1 MCFNKKN
8 NMKNIITLLLIL
20 AFSICVFAQNSTK
33 KYIEIENTTIID
45 ELKYNLEKSENGTY
59 SDLVSYYYNDTL
71 FFVRTDFT
79 SPKTIRMYAFDVKTN
94 IYSYQDIDARNLI
107 NNFDDKAYSIDNFAI
122 NQDYLVITGHKGV
135 INSQCL
141 YVFRR
146 RKGKEFV
153 YGFEVPLNN
162 RKFSN
167 KIKFLPN
174 GKLLGLKNYV
184 FYGEKPEESSSLSIL
199 NLETKEVEKT
209 INLEFLLPLYTIR
222 SPYNILAVNNNSI
235 FFSQRGD
242 YKISEY
248 DFDLNLIGNI
258 ENKEIKWERMPQS
271 ISDSIHNNSIFVRE
285 RIPFLLDNIDKYS
298 CIHNIY
304 SKGNKLFVFYN
315 KKGSF
320 KKIYY
325 DIWTKEGGNWVIQKK
340 GISDNP
346 KSIRYANKQTLT
358 GRSPDDNIYLI
369 DETKFLRLGL
379 PFPDLGFYP
388 KIILM
393 QKAQKY
399 FMNNDIPYAVEII
412 KFNDL

>member
-1 MCFNKKN
+1 
-8 NMKNIITLLLIL
+8 MKNIITLLLIL

-174 GKLLGLKNYV
+174 GKLL
-184 FYGEKPEESSSLSIL
+184 SLL
-199 NLETKEVEKT
+199 
-209 INLEFLLPLYTIR
+209 
-222 SPYNILAVNNNSI
+222 
-235 FFSQRGD
+235 
-242 YKISEY
+242 
-248 DFDLNLIGNI
+248 
-258 ENKEIKWERMPQS
+258 
-271 ISDSIHNNSIFVRE
+271 H
-285 RIPFLLDNIDKYS
+285 
-298 CIHNIY
+298 
-304 SKGNKLFVFYN
+304 
-315 KKGSF
+315 
-320 KKIYY
+320 
-325 DIWTKEGGNWVIQKK
+325 
-340 GISDNP
+340 
-346 KSIRYANKQTLT
+346 
-358 GRSPDDNIYLI
+358 
-369 DETKFLRLGL
+369 
-379 PFPDLGFYP
+379 
-388 KIILM
+388 
-393 QKAQKY
+393 
-399 FMNNDIPYAVEII
+399 
-412 KFNDL
+412 

>member
-1 MCFNKKN
+1 
-8 NMKNIITLLLIL
+8 MKNIITLLLIL

-79 SPKTIRMYAFDVKTN
+79 SPKTIRIYAFDVKTN

-107 NNFDDKAYSIDNFAI
+107 NNFDNKAYSIDNFAI

-248 DFDLNLIGNI
+248 DFDLNLIGSI

-320 KKIYY
+320 KEIYY

-358 GRSPDDNIYLI
+358 GRSSDDNIYLI

-412 KFNDL
+412 KFKDL

>member
-1 MCFNKKN
+1 
-8 NMKNIITLLLIL
+8 MKNIITLLLIL

-33 KYIEIENTTIID
+33 KYIKIENTTVID
-45 ELKYNLEKSENGTY
+45 ELKYNLEKNENGTY
-59 SDLVSYYYNDTL
+59 SRLVSYYYNDTL
-71 FFVRTDFT
+71 FFVRTDFA
-79 SPKTIRMYAFDVKTN
+79 SPETIRMYSFAVKTN
-94 IYSYQDIDARNLI
+94 TYSYQDIDARNLI
-107 NNFDDKAYSIDNFAI
+107 NNFSDNAYSIDNFAI
-122 NQDYLVITGHKGV
+122 NQDYLVIPGHKGV

-146 RKGKEFV
+146 KDKEFV
-153 YGFEVPLNN
+153 YEFEVLLKNN
-162 RKFSN
+162 KFSN
-167 KIKFLPN
+167 QIKFLPN

-199 NLETKEVEKT
+199 NLETKKVEKT

-248 DFDLNLIGNI
+248 DFDLNLIGTI
-258 ENKEIKWERMPQS
+258 ENKEIKWDRMPQA
-271 ISDSIHNNSIFVRE
+271 ISDSIHNNTKFIVE
-285 RIPFLLDNIDKYS
+285 RLPFLLDNIDKYS

-304 SKGNKLFVFYN
+304 SNDDKLFVLYS

-325 DIWTKEGGNWVIQKK
+325 DVWTKERGNWVIMKK
-340 GISDNP
+340 EISDSP

-358 GRSPDDNIYLI
+358 ERSPEDNIYLI
-369 DETKFLRLGL
+369 DDNKFLRLGV

-388 KIILM
+388 KVILM

-399 FMNNDIPYAVEII
+399 FMNNDISYAVEII

>member
-1 MCFNKKN
+1 
-8 NMKNIITLLLIL
+8 MKNIITLLLIL

-79 SPKTIRMYAFDVKTN
+79 SPKTIRIYAFDVKTN

-107 NNFDDKAYSIDNFAI
+107 NNFDNKAYSIDNFAI

-248 DFDLNLIGNI
+248 DFDLNLIGSI

-320 KKIYY
+320 KEIYY

-412 KFNDL
+412 KFKDL

>member
-1 MCFNKKN
+1 
-8 NMKNIITLLLIL
+8 MKNIITLLLIL

-79 SPKTIRMYAFDVKTN
+79 SPKTIRIYAFDVKTN

-107 NNFDDKAYSIDNFAI
+107 NNFDNKAYSIDNFAI

-248 DFDLNLIGNI
+248 DFDLNLIGSI

-412 KFNDL
+412 KFKDL

>member
-1 MCFNKKN
+1 
-8 NMKNIITLLLIL
+8 MKNIITLLLIL

-94 IYSYQDIDARNLI
+94 RYSYQDIDARNLI

-346 KSIRYANKQTLT
+346 KSIIYANKQTLT